1 MKISDYLKPDHIFI
15 DFTARDKKEA
25 LDKLCFLA
33 ADLHGLDSASIIKVV
48 RDREALG
55 STGIGGFVA
64 LPHGKSPDIENA
76 ILLMALAKD
85 GVDFDSLDGYP
96 VKIFVLLLS
105 PKNGEGGEHLQLLA
119 SLGRLLKS
127 ESVVAEFLS
136 AAEAD
141 DVYKIL
147 LQRD

>member
-1 MKISDYLKPDHIFI
+1 MKISDYLKPDHICI

-25 LDKLCFLA
+25 LAKLCLLA
-33 ADLHGLDSASIIKVV
+33 ADLHGLDYASVVKVV
-48 RDREALG
+48 GDREALG

-64 LPHGKSPDIENA
+64 LPHGKSPEIKSA
-76 ILLMALAKD
+76 ILIMAMTRQ
-85 GVDFDSLDGYP
+85 GVDFDSLDGRP

-105 PKNGEGGEHLQLLA
+105 PKNGDGGEHLQLLA

-127 ESVVAEFLS
+127 ESVVAEILS
-136 AAEAD
+136 AAGVDE
-141 DVYKIL
+141 VRRIL